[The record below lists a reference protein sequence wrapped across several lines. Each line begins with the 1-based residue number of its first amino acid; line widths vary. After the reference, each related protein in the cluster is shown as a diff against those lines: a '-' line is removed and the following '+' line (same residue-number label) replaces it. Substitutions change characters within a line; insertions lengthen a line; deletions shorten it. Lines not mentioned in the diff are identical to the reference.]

1 MKEQIEEMGKLC
13 PFYEEG
19 KCNLLEDEAAECNF
33 NCDMC
38 DFARTLYNAGY
49 RKEQKKLEPIG
60 RWVLVKPRRIN
71 RNATYK
77 CSQCGKLCS
86 SYYND
91 VGEWKSCPHC
101 RTRMGGVEVQ
111 CKNKLRKS

>member
-1 MKEQIEEMGKLC
+1 MKEQIEEIARIICTPTANKGNC
-13 PFYEEG
+13 E
-19 KCNLLEDEAAECNF
+19 KCGFKKHCSKFDDATA
-33 NCDMC
+33 
-38 DFARTLYNAGY
+38 LYNAGY

-77 CSQCGKLCS
+77 CSLCGKLCS